1 MGEFAEFAEL
11 ATQVMARCETLG
23 TLSQDPACLDRRY
36 LTEQHKLA
44 NQLASGWMIEAGMTT
59 WQDAVGNIWGRY
71 TSSVPNAPRLILGS
85 HLDTVPNGGKY
96 DGMLG
101 VVAAIS
107 LVAMF
112 DGTQTK
118 FPFHIDIVGFCDE
131 EGTRFGTTLLG
142 SRAHTGKLQSQW
154 RHLKDENGVTKTEM
168 VLQPELAK
176 RL

>member
-1 MGEFAEFAEL
+1 MGEFVEFTEL

-23 TLSQDPACLDRRY
+23 TLSQDPTCLDRRY

-101 VVAAIS
+101 VVAAIQWLLCLTAHKLS
-107 LVAMF
+107 SRS
-112 DGTQTK
+112 TS
-118 FPFHIDIVGFCDE
+118 
-131 EGTRFGTTLLG
+131 TLWAFVMKKA
-142 SRAHTGKLQSQW
+142 R
-154 RHLKDENGVTKTEM
+154 
-168 VLQPELAK
+168 VLAP
-176 RL
+176 RY

>member
-1 MGEFAEFAEL
+1 MGEFAEL
-11 ATQVMARCETLG
+11 AIQVMARCETLG
-23 TLSQDPACLDRRY
+23 TLSQNPSCLDRRY
-36 LTEQHKLA
+36 LTEQHRLA

-112 DGTQTK
+112 DGEPDAVLLVIAFNTCTQALL
-118 FPFHIDIVGFCDE
+118 FHFWHDLA
-131 EGTRFGTTLLG
+131 EGRIHRVLHPVANILG
-142 SRAHTGKLQSQW
+142 LGR
-154 RHLKDENGVTKTEM
+154 
-168 VLQPELAK
+168 
-176 RL
+176 

>member
-1 MGEFAEFAEL
+1 MREFAEL

-23 TLSQDPACLDRRY
+23 TLSQDPTCLDRRY
-36 LTEQHKLA
+36 LTEQHRLA

-107 LVAMF
+107 LVLAYLTDTF
-112 DGTQTK
+112 T
-118 FPFHIDIVGFCDE
+118 PVSSSN
-131 EGTRFGTTLLG
+131 RFIRGPISFSLLPEYTVMEFEVVFRPG
-142 SRAHTGKLQSQW
+142 SCYLNS
-154 RHLKDENGVTKTEM
+154 
-168 VLQPELAK
+168 
-176 RL
+176 

>member
-44 NQLASGWMIEAGMTT
+44 NQLTSGWMIEAGMTT

-85 HLDTVPNGGKY
+85 HLDT
-96 DGMLG
+96 
-101 VVAAIS
+101 
-107 LVAMF
+107 
-112 DGTQTK
+112 
-118 FPFHIDIVGFCDE
+118 C
-131 EGTRFGTTLLG
+131 LLYT
-142 SRAHTGKLQSQW
+142 SPSPR
-154 RHLKDENGVTKTEM
+154 D
-168 VLQPELAK
+168 
-176 RL
+176 